1 MTNLTPASGTSRP
14 YAKSEGLWAVTEFDE
29 FIGLPTSKGTL
40 VVERAP
46 LSNFAKAVTDDNPI
60 YRNADA
66 AHAAGFADIPAPPT
80 FGFSIQNWG
89 KWEELQ
95 PPDGTPKRQPMMEV
109 LGKLMSKGGMVLHGE
124 QEFVYHQPLTV
135 GQRLTYA
142 GEVKDIYQK
151 ATGDRT
157 MTSMVI
163 EDTYRDEEGELVL
176 TSLMNLLHRS

>member
-1 MTNLTPASGTSRP
+1 VADF
-14 YAKSEGLWAVTEFDE
+14 SEY
-29 FIGLPTSKGTL
+29 IGMPTSKGTL

-46 LSNFAKAVTDDNPI
+46 ITNFAKAVTDTNPV
-60 YRNADA
+60 YRDADA
-66 AHAAGFADIPAPPT
+66 ARAEGFADIPAPPT

-95 PPDGTPKRQPMMEV
+95 PADGTPERQPMMEV
-109 LGKLMSKGGMVLHGE
+109 LGTLMSKGGLVLHGE

-135 GQRLTYA
+135 GQRLTYS
-142 GEVKDIYQK
+142 GVVKDIYQK

-157 MTSMVI
+157 MTFMVI
-163 EDTYRDEEGELVL
+163 EDTYRDESGELVL